1 MLRSIRTAGA
11 IAIAIC
17 LASATAEVQQ
27 PQVPDVR
34 SPVVAADGRVTF
46 SVYAPKAA
54 SVALVSGEIDRVS
67 KDARAMTKDERGV
80 WSVTTSP
87 LPPGIYDYVFE
98 IDGVRNTDPASPN
111 VFGNLRGS
119 RGYVEVPGP
128 AGHPRHDEWRDVL
141 HGAVTAHWY
150 ESKVTSTRRRVHVY
164 TPPDYFASS
173 HRYPVLYLLHGAGD
187 NDSHWSVF
195 GRANVIADNLIAD
208 RRAEPMLIVMPD
220 GHPYEIDPKEPRET
234 RLPKNAEGFEA
245 DLLQEVVPLVE
256 RTYRVRREATAR
268 AIAGLS
274 MGGGQSLYVS
284 LRHPDRFGWVGA
296 FSSAPWAAL
305 PLVPALKQDPRRVNE
320 AVRLLWIRIGKDD
333 FLMEPHAAFVASLK
347 EAGIRHDSEV
357 TEGAHMWSVWR
368 SYLTEFLPLVFRSAT
383 SSAAPATPGAR
394 PRVRARP

>member
-1 MLRSIRTAGA
+1 MLRSVRTAGA
-11 IAIAIC
+11 MTIAVC
-17 LASATAEVQQ
+17 LVPATAEVQES
-27 PQVPDVR
+27 QVPDVR
-34 SPVVAADGRVTF
+34 SPVVAADGRVTL

-67 KDARAMTKDERGV
+67 KGPRAMTRDERGV
-80 WSVTTSP
+80 WSVTTGP

-119 RGYVEVPGP
+119 RGYAEVPGP
-128 AGHPRHDEWRDVL
+128 AGLPRHDEWRDVP

-164 TPPDYFASS
+164 TPPGYVGSS
-173 HRYPVLYLLHGAGD
+173 RRYPVLYLLHGAGD

-208 RRAEPMLIVMPD
+208 GRVEPMVIAMPD
-220 GHPYEIDPKEPRET
+220 GHPYEPDPKETRET
-234 RLPKNAEGFEA
+234 RMRRSAEGFEA
-245 DLLQEVVPLVE
+245 DLLQEVMPLVE
-256 RTYRVRREATAR
+256 RAYRVRTETAAR

-296 FSSAPWAAL
+296 FSSAPWAAM
-305 PLVPALKQDPRRVNE
+305 PLVPRLKQDPRAVNE
-320 AVRLLWIRIGKDD
+320 SVRLLWIRIGKDD
-333 FLMEPHAAFVASLK
+333 FLMEPHTAFVTSLK
-347 EAGIRHDSEV
+347 EAGVRHDYAV
-357 TEGAHMWSVWR
+357 TDGAHMWSVWR
-368 SYLTEFLPLVFRSAT
+368 RYLAEFLPLAFRST
-383 SSAAPATPGAR
+383 PSSVLTTPIVRPPAGAR
-394 PRVRARP
+394 R

>member
-1 MLRSIRTAGA
+1 MLRSVRAAGA
-11 IAIAIC
+11 IVIAVC
-17 LASATAEVQQ
+17 LAPARVEVQQ
-27 PQVPDVR
+27 PTVPDVR

-46 SVYAPKAA
+46 SAYAPKAS
-54 SVALVSGEIDRVS
+54 SVAIVSSEIDRVS
-67 KDARAMTKDERGV
+67 KDPRSMTRDERGV
-80 WSVTTSP
+80 WSLTTNP

-98 IDGVRNTDPASPN
+98 IDGIRNTDPASPN

-128 AGHPRHDEWRDVL
+128 AGRPRHDEWRDVP

-150 ESKVTSTRRRVHVY
+150 ASKVTSTRRRVHVY

-173 HRYPVLYLLHGAGD
+173 QRYPVLYLLHGSGD

-208 RRAEPMLIVMPD
+208 RRAQPIVIVMPD
-220 GHPYEIDPKEPRET
+220 GHPHEPDPKASREI
-234 RLPKNAEGFEA
+234 RARRNAEGFEA
-245 DLLQEVVPLVE
+245 DLLQEVMPLVE
-256 RTYRVRREATAR
+256 RTYRVQTEAAAR

-284 LRHPDRFGWVGA
+284 LRHPNRFGWVGA
-296 FSSAPWAAL
+296 FSSSPFAAM
-305 PLVPALKQDPRRVNE
+305 PLVPALKQDPRPVNE

-333 FLMEPHAAFVASLK
+333 FLMEPHTAFIASLK
-347 EAGIRHDSEV
+347 EAGVRHDYAV

-368 SYLTEFLPLVFRSAT
+368 GYLAEFLPLAFRDAT
-383 SSAAPATPGAR
+383 SRAAPGTPGAR
-394 PRVRARP
+394 RRAGAQP